1 MWRWVICIDN
11 PALFGTVRIRQRE
24 REHPTLTYTHSYSQT
39 LTSCMLSASQQQLVV
54 HNCRLVSNYADSTPP
69 AKINEYFRKST
80 KNSSTCAGQQLN
92 KRKAPH
98 FSCSTYRAFS
108 LSLSYTNKHSH
119 THTHTLDIN
128 NTLSIASLYV
138 LLRATRT
145 QKN

>member
-1 MWRWVICIDN
+1 
-11 PALFGTVRIRQRE
+11 
-24 REHPTLTYTHSYSQT
+24 
-39 LTSCMLSASQQQLVV
+39 MLSASQQQLVV

-119 THTHTLDIN
+119 THTHTHPGYKQHPFNCQPLCPFACYAHTKKLIN
-128 NTLSIASLYV
+128 KRASHK
-138 LLRATRT
+138 RNCSHTAAT
-145 QKN
+145 N